1 MMIISNSDFIELT
14 CNLSRMVLD
23 AHFQYNDEQII
34 VEEEGGTRYTEKAQQ
49 VFDGIYDDVEGYLT
63 TAFEIEMSDN
73 ESNDYVK
80 WTENKDSRNAI

>member
-1 MMIISNSDFIELT
+1 MIISNSDFIELT

>member
-1 MMIISNSDFIELT
+1 
-14 CNLSRMVLD
+14 MVLD

>member
-1 MMIISNSDFIELT
+1 MIISNSDFIELV

-23 AHFQYNDEQII
+23 AHFQYNEDEII
-34 VEEEGGTRYTEKAQQ
+34 VDEGGYTRYTGKAQQ

-80 WTENKDSRNAI
+80 WTEDKDSRNEI